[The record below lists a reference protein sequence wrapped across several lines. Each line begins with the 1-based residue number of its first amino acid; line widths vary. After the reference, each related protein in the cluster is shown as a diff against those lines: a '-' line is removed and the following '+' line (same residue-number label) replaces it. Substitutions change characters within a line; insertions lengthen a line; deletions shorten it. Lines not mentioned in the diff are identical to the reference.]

1 MILFISISFPIPF
14 CSLHLSFHS
23 FTLSFYR
30 TLYNLYLNPNLLKI
44 LSNYTYTI
52 PKVNPISLKILS
64 NYAYTISKVT
74 TLHTYILTSCLIFFT
89 HFHFSYFSFISIFL
103 HISTFLYSFFYSPSY
118 ISISFIFPL
127 CISILLSY
135 FSYTLSCCASI
146 DLTIFGYL
154 YYHFNCK
161 HCIMPSYCALLC
173 HSLFGN
179 Y

>member
-1 MILFISISFPIPF
+1 MLLLIPF
-14 CSLHLSFHS
+14 SFLYLFLFYTFSFHS

-52 PKVNPISLKILS
+52 PKV
-64 NYAYTISKVT
+64 T
-74 TLHTYILTSCLIFFT
+74 TLLTYILTSCLIFFT

-103 HISTFLYSFFYSPSY
+103 HISTFSYSFSYSPSY

-127 CISILLSY
+127 CISIIHSY

-146 DLTIFGYL
+146 DLTIFGYFIL
-154 YYHFNCK
+154 PF
-161 HCIMPSYCALLC
+161 
-173 HSLFGN
+173 
-179 Y
+179 

>member
-1 MILFISISFPIPF
+1 MILPISLLFLIPF
-14 CSLHLSFHS
+14 PFLYLFFPFIPLSF
-23 FTLSFYR
+23 LSTVF
-30 TLYNLYLNPNLLKI
+30 LYNLYLNPNLLKI

-52 PKVNPISLKILS
+52 P
-64 NYAYTISKVT
+64 KVT

-89 HFHFSYFSFISIFL
+89 HFHFSYFSFIFIFL
-103 HISTFLYSFFYSPSY
+103 HISIFPYSFSYFPSY

-179 Y
+179 

>member
-1 MILFISISFPIPF
+1 MLLLIPF
-14 CSLHLSFHS
+14 SFLYLFLFFH
-23 FTLSFYR
+23 FFILSFYR

-52 PKVNPISLKILS
+52 
-64 NYAYTISKVT
+64 SKVI

-103 HISTFLYSFFYSPSY
+103 HISTFPYSFSYSPSY

-135 FSYTLSCCASI
+135 FSYTLSYCAQI
-146 DLTIFGYL
+146 DLTIFGYFIL
-154 YYHFNCK
+154 SF
-161 HCIMPSYCALLC
+161 
-173 HSLFGN
+173 
-179 Y
+179 

>member
-1 MILFISISFPIPF
+1 MLLLIPF
-14 CSLHLSFHS
+14 SFLYLFLFYTFLFFHF

-44 LSNYTYTI
+44 LSNYT
-52 PKVNPISLKILS
+52 
-64 NYAYTISKVT
+64 YTISKVT

-103 HISTFLYSFFYSPSY
+103 HISTFPYPFSYSSSY

-135 FSYTLSCCASI
+135 FSYTLSCYTSI
-146 DLTIFGYL
+146 DLTISGYFIL
-154 YYHFNCK
+154 SF
-161 HCIMPSYCALLC
+161 
-173 HSLFGN
+173 
-179 Y
+179 